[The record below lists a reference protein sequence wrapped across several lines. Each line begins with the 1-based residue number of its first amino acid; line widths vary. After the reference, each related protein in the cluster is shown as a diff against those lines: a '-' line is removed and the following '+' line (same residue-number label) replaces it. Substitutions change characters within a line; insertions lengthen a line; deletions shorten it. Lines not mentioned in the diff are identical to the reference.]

1 MPTGNGAR
9 VDEHEIDDV
18 GALDLDRTD
27 PFDARFRSDPYPLLA
42 RFRAERP
49 VHQFVSGQWW
59 LTRHADVAMV
69 LRDRRFGSDPA
80 LLAAPFRERAGDS
93 IAFQSGSGA
102 LLWMDPPDHTRLRG
116 LVAQPFT
123 PRALAAWRPRVD
135 AICTGLVD
143 DLVAAV
149 ADAGSADLLTTLAY
163 PLPVDVISEILGI
176 PPVDREQVRTWSSA
190 ASRMLDGGLDAAD
203 QAAGLAGTMEL
214 FALFT
219 GLVEERRQAPH
230 AEDDQGDLLDALL
243 AAEQDGDRLTSDELV
258 TTVVTL
264 FVAGHE
270 TTMHLIGNGVLALLD
285 HPAQLA
291 RLQADPSL
299 ASRAVDEAL
308 RFVGPPQVASR
319 IATEPVAIDGHVV
332 DTGEPVIVSIAAA
345 DRDPDRFPDPDVFDL
360 DRDAS
365 GHLAFSS
372 GIHHCLG
379 AALARMEAEAA
390 FTAVATRLPDLALVG
405 GRPTFRAHAVL
416 RGLEALPVTF
426 TPTGR

>member
-1 MPTGNGAR
+1 VR
-9 VDEHEIDDV
+9 VDDDEIDAID
-18 GALDLDRTD
+18 ALDLDRTD
-27 PFDARFRSDPYPLLA
+27 PFDPRFRADPYPLLA
-42 RFRAERP
+42 HFRTERP
-49 VHQFVSGQWW
+49 VHQFPSGQWW

-123 PRALAAWRPRVD
+123 PRALAAWRPRIET
-135 AICTGLVD
+135 ICAGLVD
-143 DLVAAV
+143 GMIDAV
-149 ADAGSADLLTTLAY
+149 AWDGSADLLTALAY

-190 ASRMLDGGLDAAD
+190 ASRMLDGGLDPED
-203 QAAGLAGTMEL
+203 QAAGITGTMEL

-219 GLVEERRQAPH
+219 GLVEERRQAPRR
-230 AEDDQGDLLDALL
+230 DDPGDLDLLDALL
-243 AAEQDGDRLTSDELV
+243 AAEQDGDRLTSEELV

-291 RLQADPSL
+291 RLRADPSL
-299 ASRAVDEAL
+299 AGRAVDEAL

-319 IATEPVAIDGHVV
+319 IAAEPVEIDGRVV
-332 DTGEPVIVSIAAA
+332 DTGHPVIVSIAAA
-345 DRDPDRFPDPDVFDL
+345 DRDPARFPHPDVFDL

-379 AALARMEAEAA
+379 AALARIEAEAA
-390 FTAVATRLPDLALVG
+390 FTAVATRLPGLALVG
-405 GRPTFRAHAVL
+405 DRPTFRAHAVL
-416 RGLEALPVTF
+416 RGLQALPVTF
-426 TPTGR
+426 ATSG